1 MANKSNVNSLLSQL
15 SRPKN
20 GAQLTG
26 GNTTITNLVVPLSSG
41 GSSARASAL
50 NRLSDTK
57 ASGINGPVE
66 AKSIQFGSPS
76 STKFSSTTTGSSWGT
91 LLNQFASGGA
101 ANALGNSLGS
111 IGGLGSLVSGIISL
125 FGGSKQAPPALV
137 RFQLPASQTETA
149 YIGSQSRS
157 VLQGAASE
165 QSIRSTTP
173 PIYAS
178 SRTSKNSNASPAI
191 TYDTAAITQA
201 VKQALLNSS
210 SLNDVIAEI

>member
-1 MANKSNVNSLLSQL
+1 MATKFNVNSLLSQL
-15 SRPKN
+15 SRSKS

-41 GSSARASAL
+41 GSSSKASAL

-57 ASGINGPVE
+57 ASGINGSVE

-76 STKFSSTTTGSSWGT
+76 STKASSTTTGSGWGT

-101 ANALGNSLGS
+101 ANILGNSLGS
-111 IGGLGSLVSGIISL
+111 VGGLGSLVSGIVNL

-165 QSIRSTTP
+165 QSIRSTTQ

-178 SRTSKNSNASPAI
+178 SGTPKSSNTSPAV
-191 TYDTAAITQA
+191 TYDTAAISQA